1 MVLGQVMIFNP
12 PGFVCPF
19 TLLGKIYLRETWSQ
33 KFGWDDQLPTE
44 LRAKWA
50 PFFYSLFDL
59 EYLSLDRSLPPPNSI
74 GQPWLLIFSD
84 GSDLTNGFVAFIRWQ
99 LDNGDY
105 WSPLVIAKCRI
116 APVNKLST
124 PPPPME
130 LNAVVL
136 SKRGRKVIE
145 KDMRFNFERSV
156 AHCRLRDYIGH
167 DQQDQHS
174 F

>member
-1 MVLGQVMIFNP
+1 MFDNSEKQVISRNQDKCCRILHWKKY
-12 PGFVCPF
+12 GARS
-19 TLLGKIYLRETWSQ
+19 GKLHLW
-33 KFGWDDQLPTE
+33 W
-44 LRAKWA
+44 AKWA

-99 LDNGDY
+99 LNNGDY
-105 WSPLVIAKCRI
+105 WCPLVIAKCRI

-124 PPPPME
+124 PPPME

>member
-1 MVLGQVMIFNP
+1 MIFNP

-84 GSDLTNGFVAFIRWQ
+84 GSDLTNGFVAFIRKQ

-105 WSPLVIAKCRI
+105 WCPLVIAKCRI

-124 PPPPME
+124 PPPHPNGIE
-130 LNAVVL
+130 CCCVVQT
-136 SKRGRKVIE
+136 RK
-145 KDMRFNFERSV
+145 K
-156 AHCRLRDYIGH
+156 GH
-167 DQQDQHS
+167 
-174 F
+174 